1 MFNTK
6 QFLVVI
12 LALLAFVG
20 TCQAATLAFL
30 SLTVPNTVTSGQ
42 TFSASAKMLDS
53 SGNTM
58 AASGSVVLSWEG
70 SGTLGG
76 STVASFSNGVAAFSV
91 SITVSAATSGML
103 KATYTSGGSTYSQ
116 SLSVDVQIGS
126 NNPSGDYTSAWVG
139 TWKVQDTCD
148 VNSCCCLTGSVSV
161 TKSNTNAVFLTGPVK
176 GQCGSSTSMS
186 AQVSN
191 INSDTTLSAI
201 IFNNPFVLTRNG
213 NELTV
218 VNQRA
223 TQCSGRAVKT
233 SDTSLTTKSSF
244 LICLLVVISLLFV

>member
-126 NNPSGDYTSAWVG
+126 NNPSGDYTSAWGLTLSGVPFLQ
-139 TWKVQDTCD
+139 TIQISFDDSFLFIESFNKVT
-148 VNSCCCLTGSVSV
+148 SVSDLE
-161 TKSNTNAVFLTGPVK
+161 KR
-176 GQCGSSTSMS
+176 
-186 AQVSN
+186 
-191 INSDTTLSAI
+191 I
-201 IFNNPFVLTRNG
+201 
-213 NELTV
+213 
-218 VNQRA
+218 
-223 TQCSGRAVKT
+223 
-233 SDTSLTTKSSF
+233 
-244 LICLLVVISLLFV
+244 